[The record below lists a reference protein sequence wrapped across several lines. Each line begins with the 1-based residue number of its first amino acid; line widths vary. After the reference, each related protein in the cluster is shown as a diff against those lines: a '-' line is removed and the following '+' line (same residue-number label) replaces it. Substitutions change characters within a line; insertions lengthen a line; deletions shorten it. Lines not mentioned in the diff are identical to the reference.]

1 MVAHRSGG
9 AAAVRTRALRL
20 VAAVGVVALLA
31 GCALVD
37 RSTGK
42 PVTKVV
48 VFGDSIMWGASTAI
62 AKPFNDQGVD
72 VKYYGAPA
80 TGPLWNDKMWLSWL
94 DQVFGIEHPDLVIF
108 QSIGGAYPGPTYPDF
123 GGGQL
128 YVNADGV
135 TVQPDTDLFFSE
147 SKKASQELVD
157 LARSRGA
164 SVWWAV
170 AAPAL
175 PAAAQYGATAPDRIN
190 RLLAD
195 QRTLDVPLIDW
206 GAALAGHPTSAVYDT
221 DGLHMLDAGNA
232 LIGPY
237 TYDHAVR
244 VATPPSP
251 AAAHP

>member
-1 MVAHRSGG
+1 MDHRSGG
-9 AAAVRTRALRL
+9 ATRVRSRALRVL
-20 VAAVGVVALLA
+20 AAVGVVALLA

-37 RSTGK
+37 RTTGR

-62 AKPFNDQGVD
+62 AKPFNDQGVE
-72 VKYYGAPA
+72 VKYYGAAA
-80 TGPLWNDKMWLSWL
+80 TGPLWNDKIWHTWLG
-94 DQVFGIEHPDLVIF
+94 QVMDGEKPDLVIF
-108 QSIGGAYPGPTYPDF
+108 ESIGGAYPGPTYQDI

-128 YVNADGV
+128 YVNDDGV
-135 TVQPDTDLFFSE
+135 TVQPETDLFFAE
-147 SKKASQELVD
+147 SKRASQELVD
-157 LARSRGA
+157 LARARGA

-175 PAAAQYGATAPDRIN
+175 PASAVHGPTTPARIN

-195 QRTLDVPLIDW
+195 QRTLDVPIIDW
-206 GAALAGHPTSAVYDT
+206 GAAIAGQPTASVYDT
-221 DGLHMLDAGNA
+221 DGLHMVEAGNA

-244 VATPPSP
+244 VATP
-251 AAAHP
+251 AG